1 MLIDPPIDKL
11 VETVGNKYALV
22 GLLSKRARTLMEKRR
37 DYLDSEGVHAV
48 TLAAKEVC
56 DGKVEGVEEG

>member
-22 GLLSKRARTLMEKRR
+22 GLLSKRSRTIMEKRH
-37 DYLDSEGVHAV
+37 DYLEQENVNAV
-48 TLAAKEVC
+48 TLAAKEIVE
-56 DGKVEGVEEG
+56 GKVEGVEEG

>member
-22 GLLSKRARTLMEKRR
+22 GLLSKRSRTIMEKRH
-37 DYLDSEGVHAV
+37 DYLEQENANAITV
-48 TLAAKEVC
+48 AAREIV
-56 DGKVEGVEEG
+56 DGKVEGLEEG

>member
-22 GLLSKRARTLMEKRR
+22 GLLSKRSRTIMEKRR
-37 DYLDSEGVHAV
+37 DYLEQENANAITV
-48 TLAAKEVC
+48 AAKEIV